1 MNRLKVNQQET
12 ILTLWRRGWSV
23 RRIAREMGYDRETVG
38 KYVRLEEA
46 KPATPT
52 PGSAKESETGKR
64 SEAPSDGAKPATLAT
79 GSATGNESETPGP
92 LSADGA
98 ISTTVFAGAGG
109 DAGSKPATPSPGS
122 MIADGAGGQPEFAG
136 QHAESAAWSPG
147 AERQQESAGTL
158 APTDGKATPV
168 GPNPGQ
174 EKGKESV
181 ATLAPSGLEAK
192 SATLIPGSEAGA
204 EPKPTTPTAGKSEA
218 ADTNHAGELANG
230 AEPFAQ
236 ALAAARANV
245 SLCEVWK
252 KEIEAGLDRGLSAKR
267 IHQELV
273 GDHGFAGGYQSVK
286 RFVRRLEE
294 EAPVPYRRME
304 FAPGEQLQVDFG
316 TGAWIAG
323 EQDRRRRSYVFRAVL
338 CCSRKGYSEATLD
351 QKTETFLRCLE
362 NAFRHFGGV
371 PVGTTPDNLK
381 AAVLHPDWYDPEINP
396 KLASFAAHYGTVILP
411 TKPMMPR
418 HKGRVER
425 GVDFVQEALRGRCF
439 ASLAE
444 ENTFLSEWERN
455 VADTRIHGT
464 TRRHV
469 GQHFIEVEKPALL
482 PLPANIFPSFTEGK
496 RSVHLDGHVE
506 FDKAYYSVPPEYT
519 GREVW
524 VRGESRVIR
533 IYTLKMELITIHVRT
548 EPGLARTDDAHIHPL
563 KRRLADRG
571 TTYLLERCQSLGIN
585 VGAWAVAMHRH
596 RGIESI
602 RVLQGLIAL
611 ARKTPAESLE
621 RAAAKALQ
629 RAGWKLGDLK
639 QTLAEPENVVQID
652 FLETHPLIREMEA
665 YRIPFSHE

>member
-38 KYVRLEEA
+38 KYVRLEAA

-64 SEAPSDGAKPATLAT
+64 SEAPADGAKPATLTT
-79 GSATGNESETPGP
+79 GSASGNESETPGP

-98 ISTTVFAGAGG
+98 ISTTVFAGSGG
-109 DAGSKPATPSPGS
+109 DAESKPATPSPGS
-122 MIADGAGGQPEFAG
+122 MIADGAKGQPEFAG
-136 QHAESAAWSPG
+136 QHAESAAWLPG
-147 AERQQESAGTL
+147 AERQQESAESL
-158 APTDGKATPV
+158 VPTDEKATLV

-181 ATLAPSGLEAK
+181 ATLAHSGLESK
-192 SATLIPGSEAGA
+192 PATLTSGSEAGA
-204 EPKPTTPTAGKSEA
+204 EPKPTTPTAGKSEE
-218 ADTNHAGELANG
+218 ADPNNAGELANG
-230 AEPFAQ
+230 AEPFAR

-286 RFVRRLEE
+286 RFVRRLEK

-316 TGAWIAG
+316 TGAWIAD
-323 EQDRRRRSYVFRAVL
+323 EQGKRRRSYVFRAVL

-533 IYTLKMELITIHVRT
+533 IYTLKMELIAAHVRT
-548 EPGLARTDDAHIHPL
+548 EPGLARTEDAHIHPL

-571 TTYLLERCQSLGIN
+571 TIYLLERCQSLGAN
-585 VGAWAVAMHRH
+585 VGAWAWLCTGTA
-596 RGIESI
+596 
-602 RVLQGLIAL
+602 AL
-611 ARKTPAESLE
+611 
-621 RAAAKALQ
+621 RASVFF
-629 RAGWKLGDLK
+629 RA
-639 QTLAEPENVVQID
+639 
-652 FLETHPLIREMEA
+652 
-665 YRIPFSHE
+665 

>member
-23 RRIAREMGYDRETVG
+23 RRIAREVGFDRDTVS
-38 KYVRLEEA
+38 KYIRLERA
-46 KPATPT
+46 KPATPS
-52 PGSAKESETGKR
+52 PGSAKQNEPGKPLEG
-64 SEAPSDGAKPATLAT
+64 SAQGAEPATLTT
-79 GSATGNESETPGP
+79 GSATGNEPESRGELP
-92 LSADGA
+92 ADGV
-98 ISTTVFAGAGG
+98 ISTSVSAGSGEI
-109 DAGSKPATPSPGS
+109 DESKPATPSPGS
-122 MIADGAGGQPEFAG
+122 MIEDEAGRELEFAG
-136 QHAESAAWSPG
+136 QHAESAARSPG
-147 AERQQESAGTL
+147 AERQQESAESL
-158 APTDGKATPV
+158 MPIDEKATLV

-174 EKGKESV
+174 EKGKETV

-192 SATLIPGSEAGA
+192 SATLTAGSVGGAGPDPA
-204 EPKPTTPTAGKSEA
+204 TPTPGKSEA
-218 ADTNHAGELANG
+218 ADTNHAGEPSEG

-286 RFVRRLEE
+286 RFVRRLEKE
-294 EAPVPYRRME
+294 VPVPYRRME

-323 EQDRRRRSYVFRAVL
+323 EQGKRRRSYVFRAVL

-381 AAVLHPDWYDPEINP
+381 AAVLHPDWYDPELNP

-439 ASLAE
+439 ASLTE
-444 ENTFLSEWERN
+444 ENIFLAEWERN

-533 IYTLKMELITIHVRT
+533 IYTLKMDLITAHVRT
-548 EPGLARTDDAHIHPL
+548 EPGLARTEDAHIHPL

-571 TTYLLERCQSLGIN
+571 TVYLLERCQSFGSS
-585 VGAWAVAMHRH
+585 VGAWAIAMHRH

-639 QTLAEPENVVQID
+639 QALAEPENVVQID